1 MHIQMPRSHTQ
12 FVRFHDL
19 LPPDLPLAGLMATT
33 FVLLG
38 DLLVEYDAIGGGPM
52 KDIDVKVSEIF
63 RRLYFFRR
71 STATLDSAHTLFRR
85 LMGDPTF
92 KELLKAAPV
101 NEREIFMKAK
111 RDFDQHRQIIA
122 KIRNTVG
129 AHVENDASRCLSY
142 FSTEETA
149 KIEYHSEDLLRPHFA
164 ADLVVATMLCGVSS
178 DARLSKF
185 RAMIE
190 Q

>member
-1 MHIQMPRSHTQ
+1 MPRSRTQ
-12 FVRFHDL
+12 YVRFHGV
-19 LPPDLPLAGLMATT
+19 LPPTLPLAGIMATL
-33 FVLLG
+33 FILYA
-38 DLLVEYDAIGGGPM
+38 DLLVEYESIRKGGFE
-52 KDIDVKVSEIF
+52 KIDERVGEIF

-129 AHVENDASRCLSY
+129 AHVEN
-142 FSTEETA
+142 
-149 KIEYHSEDLLRPHFA
+149 
-164 ADLVVATMLCGVSS
+164 
-178 DARLSKF
+178 
-185 RAMIE
+185 
-190 Q
+190 